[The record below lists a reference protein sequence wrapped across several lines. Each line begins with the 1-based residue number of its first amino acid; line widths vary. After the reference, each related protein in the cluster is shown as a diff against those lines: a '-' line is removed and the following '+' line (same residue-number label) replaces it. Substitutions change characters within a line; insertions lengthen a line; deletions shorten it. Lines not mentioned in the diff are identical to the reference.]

1 MSTSTTPPRLSAAA
15 LRRAGWPNG
24 ALRVSDADRA
34 EVADLLAKHYSDGRL
49 DQAEFDQRLDQAMR
63 AKTQADLV
71 GLLADLPDS
80 SGVPPPDDGGPRAQR
95 RRQRQLLK
103 LQLERERLMLKHEQR
118 ERRRRERAAR
128 LGSLRQ
134 LPVVLVVVVL
144 AIAAVTIMRH
154 YSFWLLIAV
163 LGFLWLW
170 HADAS
175 RRR

>member
-1 MSTSTTPPRLSAAA
+1 MSTSTSPPQLSAAA

-34 EVADLLAKHYSDGRL
+34 EVADQLAKHYSDGRL

-71 GLLADLPDS
+71 GLLADLPDG
-80 SGVPPPDDGGPRAQR
+80 SGVPPPEDGGPRAHR

-103 LQLERERLMLKHEQR
+103 LQLERERLMLKHERR
-118 ERRRRERAAR
+118 EHRRRERAAR
-128 LGSLRQ
+128 LGWLRQ

-144 AIAAVTIMRH
+144 AITAVTVLRH
-154 YSFWLLIAV
+154 YSFWLIIAV
-163 LGFLWLW
+163 LGFLWLR

>member
-1 MSTSTTPPRLSAAA
+1 MSTPTSPPRLSAAA

-24 ALRVSDADRA
+24 GLRVSDADRG
-34 EVADLLAKHYSDGRL
+34 EVADQLAKHYSDGRL

-71 GLLADLPDS
+71 GLLADLPD
-80 SGVPPPDDGGPRAQR
+80 GTGFPPPDDSGPRAQR

-118 ERRRRERAAR
+118 ENRRRERAVR
-128 LGSLRQ
+128 LRSLRQ
-134 LPVVLVVVVL
+134 LPVIILVIVL
-144 AIAAVTIMRH
+144 AIVAAAVLRH
-154 YSFWLLIAV
+154 YAFWLMVAV
-163 LGFLWLW
+163 IGFLWLR
-170 HADAS
+170 HADIS

>member
-1 MSTSTTPPRLSAAA
+1 MSTSTSPPQLSAAA

-34 EVADLLAKHYSDGRL
+34 EVADQLAKHYSDGRL

-71 GLLADLPDS
+71 GLLADLPDG
-80 SGVPPPDDGGPRAQR
+80 SGVPPPEADGPRAHR

-103 LQLERERLMLKHEQR
+103 LQLERERLMLTHERR
-118 ERRRRERAAR
+118 EHRRRERAAR

-134 LPVVLVVVVL
+134 LPVALLVVVL
-144 AIAAVTIMRH
+144 AITAVTVLRH
-154 YSFWLLIAV
+154 YSFWLIIAV
-163 LGFLWLW
+163 LGFLWLR

-175 RRR
+175 RRH